1 MDSTSAAA
9 APIKDAT
16 TATFMQDVVDASAQ
30 IPVIVDFWAPWCGP
44 CKQLGPLLEKVVT
57 EANGAVRLV
66 KVDIDQ
72 SPEVAQSLRVQSIPA
87 VFAFKNGQPVDGF
100 VGALPESQI
109 RAFVA
114 KLVGGPVESPIAQAL
129 EQAKALVEGGELG
142 AASALF
148 NQILSQ
154 EPGNPGAL
162 AGLARCYLATDNA
175 DKARQLLADLDDAQ
189 RADPDVA
196 SVLSALDLAEQGAE
210 AGAPDELEARV
221 AADANDH
228 QARFDLA
235 VALYGAGQRE
245 RAIDALLEI
254 VRRDREW
261 NDQAARKQLLKFF
274 DAMGATDPLTLSGRR
289 GLSSILFS

>member
-154 EPGNPGAL
+154 EPGNPAAL

>member
-154 EPGNPGAL
+154 EPGNPAAL

-254 VRRDREW
+254 IRRDREW

>member
-16 TATFMQDVVDASAQ
+16 TATFMRDVVDASAQ
-30 IPVIVDFWAPWCGP
+30 VPVIVDFWAPWCGP
-44 CKQLGPLLEKVVT
+44 CKQLGPILEKVVT
-57 EANGAVRLV
+57 EAKGAVRLV

-72 SPEVAQSLRVQSIPA
+72 SPEVAQSMRIQSIPA
-87 VFAFKNGQPVDGF
+87 VFAFKDGRPVDGF

-114 KLVGGPVESPIAQAL
+114 KLAGGPVESPIAQAL

-142 AASALF
+142 AASALY

-154 EPGNPGAL
+154 EPENPAAR

-175 DKARQLLADLDDAQ
+175 DKARQLLADLDDDQ
-189 RADPDVA
+189 RRDPDVA
-196 SVLSALDLAEQGAE
+196 SVLAALDLADQSSA
-210 AGAPDELEARV
+210 AGAPEELEARV
-221 AADANDH
+221 AANAGDH

-235 VALYGAGQRE
+235 MALYGAGGRA
-245 RAIDALLEI
+245 RAIDELLEI
-254 VRRDREW
+254 IRRDRQW

-274 DAMGATDPLTLSGRR
+274 DAMGAADPLVQAGRR
-289 GLSSILFS
+289 KLSSILFS